1 MSRRTQV
8 TVKPKQLVVLGGSGF
23 VGSHLLP
30 RLARDGHRMRL
41 LSRNRERRRALAVL
55 PGVSIRSVDVYD
67 ANALRRQ
74 FEGADA
80 VINLVGILNA
90 FGEQTFQHAHV
101 ELTQR
106 ILGACQAAGVPRLH
120 HMSALKAGQGL
131 SQYLKSKGEA
141 EALVRHSS
149 LDWTIYQPSVMFGAG
164 GGLVDRFATL
174 LRQMPALPLARAS
187 SRMAPTWAGD
197 VAEAMAR
204 CVGNDALGVDQS
216 FELYGPDVLTLG
228 EIVRMIRDTIG
239 VRTPIIPL
247 PDSLGRL
254 QAQVAQL
261 LPGKPFS
268 LDNFRS
274 LRTDSVGK
282 TDGYASLG
290 IVPQPLAAW
299 LPVLL
304 KEPARQRRLSGAR
317 STGR

>member
-1 MSRRTQV
+1 MSQRQHM
-8 TVKPKQLVVLGGSGF
+8 TVKAKQLVILGGTGF

-30 RLARDGHRMRL
+30 RLTKDGHRILL
-41 LSRNRERRRALAVL
+41 LSRNRERQRAMSVL
-55 PGVSIRSVDVYD
+55 PGVRTRSVDVYD

-106 ILGACQAAGVPRLH
+106 ILGACQAANVTHLH

-141 EALVRHSS
+141 EALVRRSS
-149 LDWTIYQPSVMFGAG
+149 LEWTIYQPSVMFGAG
-164 GGLVDRFATL
+164 GGLVDRFAAL
-174 LRQMPALPLARAS
+174 LRQMPALPLARAA

-204 CVGNDALGVDQS
+204 CIGGDALGVDQS

-228 EIVRMIRDTIG
+228 DIVHMIRDTIG

-247 PDSLGRL
+247 PDGLGRL
-254 QAQVAQL
+254 QAQVAQW

-282 TDGYASLG
+282 VDGYAALG
-290 IVPQPLAAW
+290 ITPQPLAAW

-304 KEPARQRRLSGAR
+304 KEPARQRRLSMAR
-317 STGR
+317 SAGR